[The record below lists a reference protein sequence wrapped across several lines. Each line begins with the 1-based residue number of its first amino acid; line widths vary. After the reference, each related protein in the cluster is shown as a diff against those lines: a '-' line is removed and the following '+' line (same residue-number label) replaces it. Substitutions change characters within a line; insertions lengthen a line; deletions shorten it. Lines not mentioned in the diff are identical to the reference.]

1 MPQPVVNV
9 PTMARSML
17 MGMNLRAI
25 IERDLTTGLLVGS
38 VPGIPGAHT
47 QGETVEEV
55 QANLSEVIELLR
67 EEGALEPESEYVAT
81 MVLAVA

>member
-1 MPQPVVNV
+1 M
-9 PTMARSML
+9 TIELRSSVAAGSLVAAML
-17 MGMNLRAI
+17 FNCV

-55 QANLSEVIELLR
+55 RQNLIEVLQLLR
-67 EEGALEPESEYVAT
+67 DEGALQPESEYVAT
-81 MVLAVA
+81 TSFVI

>member
-1 MPQPVVNV
+1 MPQTVVNV
-9 PTMARSML
+9 LTMARSIVT
-17 MGMNLRAI
+17 GMNLSAL

-55 QANLSEVIELLR
+55 QANLAEVIEHLR
-67 EEGALEPESEYVAT
+67 EEGALVPESEYVAT
-81 MVLAVA
+81 MALVVA